1 MYENATDLPS
11 SVDWRKEGAVT
22 PVKNQYACGSCWAFR
37 SVGADVWHGMGM
49 GEGTCAGEGLKAQPS
64 IGLRQMDLVGQY
76 SDTHAEQAVWIKACL
91 TKPTLL

>member
-49 GEGTCAGEGLKAQPS
+49 GEGTLCRGGFEGPAWHRAAAD
-64 IGLRQMDLVGQY
+64 GLGG
-76 SDTHAEQAVWIKACL
+76 AIF
-91 TKPTLL
+91 